1 MLYPN
6 NKDIVQQYYDFAVRK
21 AYKNLG
27 FSIKDVRETILTF
40 DDAKHLNEQKFDS
53 VRGKLFTLFDF
64 VIYDYFIKPPIVVRF
79 GMPVTIRSNINGV
92 QVVVDGIARDN
103 GRIGQIIKVKN
114 QSSGRIVGARVL
126 DENTVL
132 IEK

>member
-1 MLYPN
+1 MWN
-6 NKDIVQQYYDFAVRK
+6 TIFN
-21 AYKNLG
+21 
-27 FSIKDVRETILTF
+27 SIY
-40 DDAKHLNEQKFDS
+40 
-53 VRGKLFTLFDF
+53 

-92 QVVVDGIARDN
+92 QVAVDGIARDN

-114 QSSGRIVGARVL
+114 QSSARIVGARVL

>member
-1 MLYPN
+1 M
-6 NKDIVQQYYDFAVRK
+6 VSTTA
-21 AYKNLG
+21 
-27 FSIKDVRETILTF
+27 
-40 DDAKHLNEQKFDS
+40 LNE
-53 VRGKLFTLFDF
+53 GTI
-64 VIYDYFIKPPIVVRF
+64 IYDYFIRPPIVVRF

-92 QVVVDGIARDN
+92 QVAVDGIARDN